1 VFIEF
6 DEPTNG
12 IALRQASVSTVLDA
26 LQKQPRCSRAELA
39 QLTGLS
45 KPTVAT
51 ALAALEG
58 GGLVRERGRTTGRR
72 GPSASLY
79 EFVADA
85 ALVLGIDVG
94 AHQVR
99 AVLADLDGKP
109 QADAE
114 AALEVADAEQL
125 LRVIGELAGQL
136 RRATTELVIVGSPGI
151 VDPGSGRI
159 RSCPQIDG
167 WEGIEAE
174 RVLSDLLG
182 IRTTVENDVNLAA
195 LGELARGAGQGRASF
210 AYLNVGSGLGA
221 GLVIDGRLYRG
232 RHGAAG
238 EVGYL
243 AVGADPA
250 ANTTSSQGAMERRL
264 SHEALVSFARSLD
277 PGAPR
282 DPRELFARARRGDR
296 LGRAVVAEAT
306 EALSVCIAS
315 INAVVDLDLVL
326 VGGGIGLQSDVLIE
340 PLRAS
345 TAALVPYPPEI
356 LPGALGDQATLS
368 GAAAIGAQLARRQLV
383 NRSL

>member
-1 VFIEF
+1 MFIEF

-12 IALRQASVSTVLDA
+12 MALRQASVSTVLDA

-99 AVLADLDGKP
+99 AVLADLDEKP

-136 RRATTELVIVGSPGI
+136 RRSTTELVIVGSPGI

-277 PGAPR
+277 PDAPR

-383 NRSL
+383 SRSL

>member
-1 VFIEF
+1 MFIEF
-6 DEPTNG
+6 EEPTNG
-12 IALRQASVSTVLDA
+12 TALRQASVSTVLGA

-39 QLTGLS
+39 ELTGLS

-51 ALAALEG
+51 ALSSLERS
-58 GGLVRERGRTTGRR
+58 GLVHERGRTTGRR

-85 ALVLGIDVG
+85 ALVLAIDIG
-94 AHQVR
+94 AHRVR
-99 AVLADLDGKP
+99 ATLADLDGVP

-114 AALEVADAEQL
+114 AALEVPDAEQL
-125 LRVIGELAGQL
+125 LHVIEGLAGQL
-136 RRATTELVIVGSPGI
+136 QRSATELVIVGSPGI
-151 VDPGSGRI
+151 VDPASGRI
-159 RSCPQIDG
+159 RSCPQIEG

-182 IRTTVENDVNLAA
+182 VSTTVENDVNLAA
-195 LGELARGAGQGRASF
+195 VGELARGAGQDQGSF

-243 AVGADPA
+243 AVGAHPA
-250 ANTTSSQGAMERRL
+250 AATTTSQGAMEKRL

-277 PGAPR
+277 PDAPR

-326 VGGGIGLQSDVLIE
+326 IGGGIGLQSDVLIE

-356 LPGALGDQATLS
+356 LPGALGDQAVLT
-368 GAAAIGAQLARRQLV
+368 GAAAIGALQARRLLV
-383 NRSL
+383 GRAV

>member
-1 VFIEF
+1 MFIEF

-174 RVLSDLLG
+174 RVLSELLG
-182 IRTTVENDVNLAA
+182 IPTTVENDVNLAA

-250 ANTTSSQGAMERRL
+250 ANTTSSQGAMEKRL
-264 SHEALVSFARSLD
+264 SHDALVNFARSLD
-277 PGAPR
+277 PDAPR

-306 EALSVCIAS
+306 ESLSVCIAS

-368 GAAAIGAQLARRQLV
+368 GAAAIGAQLARRLLV
-383 NRSL
+383 SRSL

>member
-1 VFIEF
+1 MVI
-6 DEPTNG
+6 DAQDPPNG
-12 IALRQASVSTVLDA
+12 TALRQASLTAVLDA
-26 LQKQPRCSRAELA
+26 LQRSPRCSRAELA

-51 ALAALEG
+51 ALGALEA

-79 EFVADA
+79 EFVPDA

-94 AHQVR
+94 AHWAR
-99 AVLADLDGKP
+99 AVLADLEGQP

-114 AALEVADAEQL
+114 MGLEVADADHL
-125 LRVIGELAGQL
+125 LRVIAELAKRL
-136 RRATTELVIVGSPGI
+136 RRKATELAIVGSPGI

-167 WEGIEAE
+167 WEGTEAE
-174 RVLSDLLG
+174 RALSDLLG
-182 IRTTVENDVNLAA
+182 METMVENDVNLAA
-195 LGELARGAGQGRASF
+195 LGELALGAGQGRASF

-250 ANTTSSQGAMERRL
+250 AATTTSQGAMEKRL
-264 SHEALVSFARSLD
+264 SHDGLVAFARSLD
-277 PGAPR
+277 PNAPQ
-282 DPRELFARARRGDR
+282 DPRELFALARRGDR

-306 EALSVCIAS
+306 DALAVCIAS
-315 INAVVDLDLVL
+315 LNAVIDLDLVL
-326 VGGGIGLQSDVLIE
+326 IGGGIGLQSDVLIE
-340 PLRAS
+340 PLRTA

-356 LPGALGDQATLS
+356 LTSALGDRATLA
-368 GAAAIGAQLARRQLV
+368 GAAAIGAQRARQVLLGRCL
-383 NRSL
+383 

>member
-1 VFIEF
+1 MFIEF

-12 IALRQASVSTVLDA
+12 TALRHASVSTVLDA

-51 ALAALEG
+51 ALAVLEG
-58 GGLVRERGRTTGRR
+58 GGLVREHGRTTGRR

-85 ALVLGIDVG
+85 GLVLGIDVG

-99 AVLADLDGKP
+99 AVLADLDGVP

-125 LRVIGELAGQL
+125 LRVIGGLAGQL
-136 RRATTELVIVGSPGI
+136 RRGTTELVIVGSPGI

-174 RVLSDLLG
+174 RVLSELLG

-250 ANTTSSQGAMERRL
+250 ANTTSSQGAMEKRL
-264 SHEALVSFARSLD
+264 SHDALVNFARSLD
-277 PGAPR
+277 PDAPS

-383 NRSL
+383 SRSL